1 MGVDRANFNHHSL
14 LSESDSNGLV
24 VKIAGWA
31 GQGVLGAAGG
41 SYIGP
46 QSRLKGFIVSL
57 KLHL

>member
-31 GQGVLGAAGG
+31 GLGVLGAAGG
-41 SYIGP
+41 SY
-46 QSRLKGFIVSL
+46 L
-57 KLHL
+57 